1 MAAPVSVLTLASH
14 AAGKKG
20 HTSITLDQG
29 ISATPQHRNQKR
41 LQETVFERAARG
53 CKLFRA
59 EV

>member
-1 MAAPVSVLTLASH
+1 MAAPVLPLTLASH

-20 HTSITLDQG
+20 HTSI
-29 ISATPQHRNQKR
+29 SEFPQFRSTENQKW
-41 LQETVFERAARG
+41 LQETASERARG

>member
-1 MAAPVSVLTLASH
+1 MAVPVLLVTLASH

-20 HTSITLDQG
+20 HVSI
-29 ISATPQHRNQKR
+29 SEFPQLHSTENQKW
-41 LQETVFERAARG
+41 LQETASERARG